1 MPRYKL
7 VPKGDHEPAYF
18 EGIDPSAAL
27 NVARFRQYAEADV
40 FEGDTYLFTLRHGG
54 AMASVWTIEK
64 RLETESHLDS

>member
-7 VPKGDHEPAYF
+7 VPKGGHDPAFF
-18 EGIDPSAAL
+18 ESIDASTAL
-27 NVARFRQYAEADV
+27 NVARFRQYTEADV

-64 RLETESHLDS
+64 RLEADPHLDS